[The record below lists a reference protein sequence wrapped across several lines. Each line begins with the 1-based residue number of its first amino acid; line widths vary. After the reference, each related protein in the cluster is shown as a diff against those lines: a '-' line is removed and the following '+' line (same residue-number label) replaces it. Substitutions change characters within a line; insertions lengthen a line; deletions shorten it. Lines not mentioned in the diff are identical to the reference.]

1 MKFPMGASSKSSLSE
16 MLSLF
21 FQESTYKVSVSKQQH
36 HRSVTS
42 KVKRSIDILGSL
54 LGLAIAAVV
63 AVPVAVAMLLDNPG
77 PLLYSQVRCGLK
89 GRHFRMWKFRSMVVG
104 ADNLKHLVSNQAK
117 GHIFK
122 NENDPR
128 ITRIRPLLAEYEFG
142 RVASILECVS
152 RRHEFSGNSTTHS
165 R

>member
-1 MKFPMGASSKSSLSE
+1 MKFPMGASSKSLLSE
-16 MLSLF
+16 MMSLCF
-21 FQESTYKVSVSKQQH
+21 PESTYNVCVSKQH
-36 HRSVTS
+36 AHRSVTS
-42 KVKRSIDILGSL
+42 KVKRSIDILGAL

-77 PLLYSQVRCGLK
+77 PLLYSQVRCSFK
-89 GRHFRMWKFRSMVVG
+89 GRHFRIWKFRSMVVG
-104 ADNLKHLVSNQAK
+104 AENLKHLVSNQAK

-128 ITRIRPLLAEYEFG
+128 ITRVGRFLRYDPAEV
-142 RVASILECVS
+142 RAWL
-152 RRHEFSGNSTTHS
+152 TTNAEVTHGA